1 MLRQS
6 VIAAA
11 VAVATITAA
20 ASIGSA
26 QTQNGTHQRTSVHH
40 AYIYEPA
47 PNPYYYGPDY
57 YGPYGPYYYGPS
69 PVVPLANAAGATVC
83 AAFSLIGAC

>member
-26 QTQNGTHQRTSVHH
+26 QTQNGTHHRTNVHH
-40 AYIYEPA
+40 AYIYEPVA
-47 PNPYYYGPDY
+47 NPYYHDPYYYGP
-57 YGPYGPYYYGPS
+57 YGRTITARARQRRSPMLLGQQSAPPS
-69 PVVPLANAAGATVC
+69 R
-83 AAFSLIGAC
+83 